1 MRFSVGLPTYGTRLM
16 SAAVSAASNMRL
28 VRDSDTDAAQSP
40 PPPADIQSLQRE
52 VADLHAEIGQL
63 RRKGDKLNFHLSR
76 IDEELKLAARL
87 QQDFLPKTL
96 PQLGQIHFHTLF
108 RPASHVSGDFYDVLR
123 LDERHIGFYIA
134 DAVGHGVP
142 AALLTMFIKH
152 ALATKQI
159 GLGGYRLLS
168 ASETMTK
175 LNDTLIEQ
183 ALSAATFA
191 TALYGTIN
199 IDTRQV
205 TFSRAGHPLPIVLRA
220 NGEMESLNCAG
231 GLLGVFPDETFE
243 QRSVILEVGDR
254 LLLVTDGVEVA
265 FGGDIAISQDRW
277 INELN
282 LRRAHPAEK
291 FLSEFGD
298 LIDKA
303 NGEVP
308 LRDDV
313 TMLMLEIKS

>member
-1 MRFSVGLPTYGTRLM
+1 MN
-16 SAAVSAASNMRL
+16 AAISLTSNMRL
-28 VRDSDTDAAQSP
+28 VRDDE
-40 PPPADIQSLQRE
+40 PATPAVVPTGDMQSLQRE
-52 VADLHAEIGQL
+52 VADLRAEISTL
-63 RRKGDKLNFHLSR
+63 RRTGDKLNFHLSR

-87 QQDFLPKTL
+87 QQDFLPKSL

-108 RPASHVSGDFYDVLR
+108 RPAGHVSGDFYDVLR
-123 LDERHIGFYIA
+123 LDEKHIGFYIA

-168 ASETMTK
+168 ASETMSK

-199 IDTRQV
+199 IETREV
-205 TFSRAGHPLPIVLRA
+205 TFARAGHPLPIVLRA
-220 NGEMESLNCAG
+220 DGRMDSLECEG
-231 GLLGVFPDETFE
+231 GLLGIFPDETFA
-243 QRSVILEVGDR
+243 QRTITLEKGDR

-265 FGGDIAISQDRW
+265 FGGDIATSQLRW
-277 INELN
+277 SEELEA
-282 LRRAHPAEK
+282 RRAHGAEQ
-291 FLSEFGD
+291 LLGEFGD

-303 NGEVP
+303 NEESP

-313 TMLMLEIKS
+313 TMLVLEIR